1 MLWSCFWRQNHRK
14 TILYTLNKVPL
25 WFVFLST
32 PCLNFFQSASG
43 LGTLTNWHQTSC
55 HSMQLVSLFVCLC
68 HCLCVIVCF
77 IVDASVSDWHQTSC
91 SSMQLSGD
99 VDEYDPH
106 CKYHNM
112 VIILIF
118 ITTVVEVMSMIK
130 TMLKMMMY
138 RADNIILLWSSLID
152 YPT

>member
-1 MLWSCFWRQNHRK
+1 M
-14 TILYTLNKVPL
+14 
-25 WFVFLST
+25 
-32 PCLNFFQSASG
+32 
-43 LGTLTNWHQTSC
+43 
-55 HSMQLVSLFVCLC
+55 
-68 HCLCVIVCF
+68 CF

-138 RADNIILLWSSLID
+138 RADNIILLWFSLID
-152 YPT
+152 DST